1 MFRILSILD
10 RKLARD
16 LWRIRGQA
24 AAIAL
29 VIASGVSLFIM
40 TDGMLTSLEETT
52 RAYYERHRFADVFAP
67 LKRAPD
73 RIVDRLREIPGVAD
87 VQGRV
92 MAPLLANIE
101 GASAPISGVATS
113 LDMDNGRRMND
124 VYISA
129 GRMIDPTR
137 PDEIL
142 LLESFADAHGLR
154 PGDSISVTINGAR
167 EDFEIVG
174 LALSPEYIYTI
185 PAGELVPNDA
195 RFAVIWMERDALAAA
210 FDLDGAFNNAVAI
223 LTRTASID
231 AVIDALDN
239 ALKPYGA
246 TGAYSRDDQ
255 LSNKFLTEEL
265 KQLSTMGRILP
276 PIFLGV
282 AAFLLNIVIARMI
295 EAEREEIGL
304 MKAFGHTNKTIGA
317 HYLKFVFVIAVAGAA
332 LGTLFGLYLGNWI
345 AGMYQSFYKF
355 PFLIFSAHTNT
366 FATVFAVSIGAAAV
380 GALASVY
387 RAVRLTPAEAMRP
400 PAPPDFS
407 HGAAFAK
414 GLARRFDEP
423 TRMVIRRLVR
433 QPVRAGLT
441 TLGVAAAMAL
451 AVTMRFNNDAIDF
464 MIDASFNV
472 IDRYDV
478 LVNFTEPV
486 SRKALFEI
494 EAIDGVIA
502 VEPARSVPV
511 RMKNGASE
519 HLGAITGLQ
528 TDPRLSRPV
537 DNRLRSVAI
546 REDGVV
552 MGEKLAEILNVSP
565 GGEVTFEV
573 LEGRQPTL
581 VLPVIATTR
590 TLIGT
595 PAFLEIGALNR
606 AMGDSDVVDGAY
618 LRIDA
623 TRRDE
628 VYAALKDLPRAAGV
642 SLHREAQ
649 IAFQKMVDEG
659 PGVFRYIMTI
669 FSIVIAAGV
678 VYNAARIALAERA
691 RDLASLRV
699 LGFTKAET
707 SYVLLGEIA
716 VISLA
721 ALPVG
726 AVLGYLLS
734 AYIAS
739 AFSTELYQIPHIL
752 HPNSYGYAAVVIV
765 VSAII
770 SGLLVY
776 RDVDKLDLVSA
787 LKTRD

>member
-1 MFRILSILD
+1 MIRMLSMLD
-10 RKLARD
+10 RKLVRD

-40 TDGMLTSLEETT
+40 TDGMLTSLDETM
-52 RAYYERHRFADVFAP
+52 RAYYERYVFADIFAP
-67 LKRAPD
+67 LKRAPE

-87 VQGRV
+87 AQGRV
-92 MAPLLANIE
+92 VAPLLANME
-101 GASAPISGVATS
+101 GAAAPISGVATS
-113 LDMDNGRRMND
+113 LDLTDGRRMND
-124 VYISA
+124 AYISA

-142 LLESFADAHGLR
+142 LLDSFADAHGLR

-167 EDFEIVG
+167 ENFSIVG

-185 PAGELVPNDA
+185 PVGELVPNDA
-195 RFAVIWMERDALAAA
+195 RFAVMWLERDALAAA
-210 FDLDGAFNNAVAI
+210 FDLDGAVNNIVVD
-223 LTRTASID
+223 LSRGASVD
-231 AVIDALDN
+231 AVIDALDRI
-239 ALKPYGA
+239 LKPYGA
-246 TGAYSRDDQ
+246 TGAISRDDQ

-276 PIFLGV
+276 PIFLAV

-295 EAEREEIGL
+295 ESEREEIGL
-304 MKAFGHTNKTIGA
+304 MKAFGHTNRIVGA
-317 HYLKFVFVIAVAGAA
+317 HYLKFVLAIAIAGAG
-332 LGTLFGLYLGNWI
+332 LGSIFGLYLGNMVST
-345 AGMYQSFYKF
+345 MYQSFFKF
-355 PFLIFSAHTNT
+355 PFLIFSAHANT

-380 GALASVY
+380 GAVASVD

-407 HGAAFAK
+407 HGAAFTR
-414 GLARRFDEP
+414 GLARRLDEP
-423 TRMVIRRLVR
+423 TRMVLRRLVR
-433 QPVRAGLT
+433 EPARAGLT

-451 AVTMRFNNDAIDF
+451 AVTMRFNNDALDY
-464 MIDASFNV
+464 MVDASFNI

-494 EAIDGVIA
+494 EAIEGVMTI
-502 VEPARSVPV
+502 EPARSVSV
-511 RMKNGASE
+511 RMKNGTAE

-528 TDPRLSRPV
+528 ADPRLSRPV
-537 DNRLRSVAI
+537 DEKLRSVAM
-546 REDGVV
+546 RADGVV
-552 MGEKLAEILNVSP
+552 IGEKLAEIMKVAP
-565 GGEVTFEV
+565 GDELIFEV
-573 LEGRQPTL
+573 LDGRQPTL
-581 VLPVIATTR
+581 VLPIAATTQ

-595 PAFLEIGALNR
+595 PVFLEIGALNR
-606 AMGDSDVVDGAY
+606 AMGESDVIDGAF

-623 TRRDE
+623 ARRDE
-628 VYAALKDLPRAAGV
+628 IYAALKDIPMAAGV
-642 SLHREAQ
+642 SLRREAQ
-649 IAFQKMVDEG
+649 AAFQKMVDEG
-659 PGVFRYIMTI
+659 PGVFRYIMTV

-707 SYVLLGEIA
+707 SYVLLGELVA
-716 VISLA
+716 ISLA
-721 ALPVG
+721 ALPLG
-726 AVLGYLLS
+726 AVLGHFLS

-752 HPNSYGYAAVVIV
+752 HPDSYGYAAVVIII
-765 VSAII
+765 SAII

-776 RDVDKLDLVSA
+776 RDVDRLDLVSA